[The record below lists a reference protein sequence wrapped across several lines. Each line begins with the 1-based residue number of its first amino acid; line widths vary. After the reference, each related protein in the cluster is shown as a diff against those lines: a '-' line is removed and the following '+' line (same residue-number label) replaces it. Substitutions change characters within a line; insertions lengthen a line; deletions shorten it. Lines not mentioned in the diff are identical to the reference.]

1 MVNSTLSTL
10 EIFAPIAGQW
20 SFGPSMPTSRRN
32 MMMIGTINNRIQVIG
47 GEATANRANAFS
59 QNEEYKPKSGTWR
72 TMAALPSP
80 R

>member
-10 EIFAPIAGQW
+10 EIFW

-32 MMMIGTINNRIQVIG
+32 MMIGTINNRIQVIG